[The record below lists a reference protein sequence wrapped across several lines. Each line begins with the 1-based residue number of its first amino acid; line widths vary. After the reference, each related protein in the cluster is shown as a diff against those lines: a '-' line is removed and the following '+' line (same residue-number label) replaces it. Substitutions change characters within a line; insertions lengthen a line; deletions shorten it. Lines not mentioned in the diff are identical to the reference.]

1 MFHFTYFVVYLVKG
15 FAPLSLVDLVGLCK
29 LNHVSY
35 SNKAKYLPAI
45 AGASYYFLFNLQL

>member
-35 SNKAKYLPAI
+35 RNKAKYLPAI
-45 AGASYYFLFNLQL
+45 AGASYYFLFNLK